1 MSVSTVVLDTNIL
14 LDLWVYD
21 DAAVEP
27 LREHLQAGGL
37 RWLATPSMREELRRV
52 LDYPHIAARLAARPQ
67 KAQVVLDAFDAH
79 AQLQPD
85 APRAPYVCK
94 DPDDQKFIELAAAI
108 DADAL
113 VTKDKLLLKLA
124 RKTRKLALFRILS
137 PEQWIAEWVAV
148 SSDPM
153 R

>member
-1 MSVSTVVLDTNIL
+1 MSVSTVVIDTNIL

-37 RWLATPSMREELRRV
+37 RWIATPSMREELRRV

-94 DPDDQKFIELAAAI
+94 DVDDQKFVDLAAAHQ
-108 DADAL
+108 AVL
-113 VTKDKLLLKLA
+113 LSKDKAVLTLRNRLA
-124 RKTRKLALFRILS
+124 RVGVT
-137 PEQWIAEWVAV
+137 VAKV
-148 SSDPM
+148 WPAV
-153 R
+153 

>member
-21 DAAVEP
+21 DPAVEP

-37 RWLATPSMREELRRV
+37 RWIATPSMREELRRV

-94 DPDDQKFIELAAAI
+94 DVDDQKFVDLAAAHQ
-108 DADAL
+108 AVL
-113 VTKDKLLLKLA
+113 LSKDKAVLTLRNRLA
-124 RKTRKLALFRILS
+124 RVGVT
-137 PEQWIAEWVAV
+137 VAKV
-148 SSDPM
+148 WPAV
-153 R
+153 

>member
-37 RWLATPSMREELRRV
+37 RWIATPSMREELRRV

-94 DPDDQKFIELAAAI
+94 DVDDQKFVDLAAAHQ
-108 DADAL
+108 AVL
-113 VTKDKLLLKLA
+113 LSKDKAVLTLRNRLA
-124 RKTRKLALFRILS
+124 RVGVT
-137 PEQWIAEWVAV
+137 VAKV
-148 SSDPM
+148 WPAV
-153 R
+153 